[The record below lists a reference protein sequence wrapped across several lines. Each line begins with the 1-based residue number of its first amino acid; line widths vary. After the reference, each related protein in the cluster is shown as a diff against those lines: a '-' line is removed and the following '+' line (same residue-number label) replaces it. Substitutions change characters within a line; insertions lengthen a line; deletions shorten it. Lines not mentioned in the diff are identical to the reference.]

1 MLRKFSILPL
11 VLAAVVAGCGG
22 GGSGDAS
29 DGSASFA
36 PGPIIPNGESSLYD
50 PVNNPNGLLPRR
62 GSGAVMMLLE
72 SQAGPRAPAVG
83 DTASVGV
90 DEVWFEVTAPGFVE
104 IQLDHDSLAIASR
117 VEIRDS
123 TGAQKL
129 LADADHRQATVNLP
143 NGRYFLRM
151 QSASLADPAP
161 ANVLVWFG
169 PSTQV
174 PNSSDYSRVLQNQ
187 NPVNCTGCDLR
198 GANLGAASLVGANL
212 TNADMRGAMLSKVSG
227 DGFAMSAS
235 AIFKLFLSGAQLG
248 GADLRG
254 ANLTGANLTGAFLSG
269 AGHMGAKLAGANLNE
284 AILTNISLNRADISG
299 ANLSRADFSG
309 ASLMGADL
317 SAANL
322 SVTNLRGANL
332 RGANLSGANLNGAN
346 LRGALLNGAD
356 LNAANLSGADLTGAL
371 WTDGRTCAANSVS
384 VCN

>member
-104 IQLDHDSLAIASR
+104 IQLDNDSLAIASR

-129 LADADHRQATVNLP
+129 TSVHCI
-143 NGRYFLRM
+143 
-151 QSASLADPAP
+151 AP
-161 ANVLVWFG
+161 
-169 PSTQV
+169 
-174 PNSSDYSRVLQNQ
+174 
-187 NPVNCTGCDLR
+187 
-198 GANLGAASLVGANL
+198 
-212 TNADMRGAMLSKVSG
+212 
-227 DGFAMSAS
+227 
-235 AIFKLFLSGAQLG
+235 
-248 GADLRG
+248 
-254 ANLTGANLTGAFLSG
+254 
-269 AGHMGAKLAGANLNE
+269 
-284 AILTNISLNRADISG
+284 
-299 ANLSRADFSG
+299 
-309 ASLMGADL
+309 
-317 SAANL
+317 
-322 SVTNLRGANL
+322 
-332 RGANLSGANLNGAN
+332 
-346 LRGALLNGAD
+346 
-356 LNAANLSGADLTGAL
+356 
-371 WTDGRTCAANSVS
+371 TD
-384 VCN
+384 